1 MERLTTNKNVS
12 EMSMIELAYNSCYV
26 KDGRAHIRDFKNDFD
41 ARELVIKLLGK
52 YADITNDFT
61 CDEDFDEFML
71 DSLQYGANGGLL
83 GLVAVFY
90 LNLLAMAGLRERLKE
105 YEDLEEQGRLPK
117 LPCNIGDFVFAIN
130 KNKFIEFHQIVSIE
144 IADDGIY
151 CKSDCRFCRIDDF
164 GKTVFFTREEAREAL
179 EKREVEGNDGE

>member
-1 MERLTTNKNVS
+1 MERLTERT
-12 EMSMIELAYNSCYV
+12 EE
-26 KDGRAHIRDFKNDFD
+26 GRAIPRM
-41 ARELVIKLLGK
+41 ELRH
-52 YADITNDFT
+52 
-61 CDEDFDEFML
+61 
-71 DSLQYGANGGLL
+71 NGHQRCMDR
-83 GLVAVFY
+83 
-90 LNLLAMAGLRERLKE
+90 LAE

-130 KNKFIEFHQIVSIE
+130 KNKFIELHRIVSIE

-164 GKTVFFTREEAREAL
+164 GKTVFFTKEEAREAL